1 MSSGFAAATS
11 RTVEWKVP
19 ANAPATLYY
28 WCHHH
33 TGQGNSFSLSDGA
46 YLELVNKN
54 KFGVTGLGTE
64 VYNIGI
70 LTATSV
76 TATDRLQEI

>member
-46 YLELVNKN
+46 YLELVIRIN
-54 KFGVTGLGTE
+54 LE
-64 VYNIGI
+64 
-70 LTATSV
+70 S
-76 TATDRLQEI
+76 